1 MVFQTAAICSYYRK
15 SFSILK
21 MTDFVTH
28 KHGTRKNLDFVTH
41 KHWTR
46 KNLDFTVTGVLS
58 QLSLVVV

>member
-1 MVFQTAAICSYYRK
+1 
-15 SFSILK
+15 